1 MKAKSKKLS
10 YILRHQDTKAILPG
24 GWIPVDL
31 ALGEVGISM
40 DELKKIVSQNDK
52 GRYELSS
59 NNTLIRALYGHSVE
73 VDLDYV
79 PLTPPDILFHG
90 TAMKSYTSI
99 IENGIMSRNRQ
110 FVHLSED
117 KETAI
122 SVGQR
127 HGNPI
132 VLEIDAS
139 KMLQDGCVFYNPKE
153 GIWLTDLVKPEYIL
167 NRI

>member
-10 YILRHQDTKAILPG
+10 YILRHQDTKAFLPG
-24 GWIPVDL
+24 GWIPIDF
-31 ALGEVGISM
+31 ALGEVGITM
-40 DELKKIVSQNDK
+40 DELKKIVSENDK

-59 NNTLIRALYGHSVE
+59 DNSLIRALYGHSIE

-79 PLTPPDILFHG
+79 PMVPPKTLYHG
-90 TAMKSYTSI
+90 TAKGSYDSI
-99 IENGIMSRNRQ
+99 LENGIISKNRQ

-117 KETAI
+117 VTTAI
-122 SVGQR
+122 MVGER
-127 HGNPI
+127 HGDPI
-132 VLEIDAS
+132 VLEINAE
-139 KMLQDGCVFYNPKE
+139 KMSRDGCVFYNPKE

>member
-10 YILRHQDTKAILPG
+10 YILRHQDTKEFLPG
-24 GWIPVDL
+24 GWIPVDF

-59 NNTLIRALYGHSVE
+59 DNSLIRALYGHSIE

-79 PLTPPDILFHG
+79 PMVTPKTLYHG
-90 TAMKSYTSI
+90 TAKGSYDSI
-99 IENGIMSRNRQ
+99 LENGIISKNRL

-117 KETAI
+117 VTIAI
-122 SVGQR
+122 MVGER
-127 HGNPI
+127 HGDPI
-132 VLEIDAS
+132 VLEINPQ
-139 KMLQDGCVFYNPKE
+139 KMSRDGCLFYNPKA
-153 GIWLTDLVKPEYIL
+153 GIWLTDFVQKEYIVKE
-167 NRI
+167 

>member
-10 YILRHQDTKAILPG
+10 YILRHQDTKQFLPG
-24 GWIPVDL
+24 GWIPVDF
-31 ALGEVGISM
+31 ALSEVGISM
-40 DELKKIVSQNDK
+40 DELEKIVSENDK

-59 NNTLIRALYGHSVE
+59 DKTLVRALYGHSVE
-73 VDLDYV
+73 MNLDYV
-79 PLTPPDILFHG
+79 PGNPPDILFHG
-90 TAMKSYTSI
+90 TATKSYTSI
-99 IENGIMSRNRQ
+99 IEKGIVSRNRQ

-132 VLEIDAS
+132 VLEIDTR
-139 KMLQDGCVFYNPKE
+139 KMLQDGCVFYNPKQ
-153 GIWLTDLVKPEYIL
+153 GIWLTDIVKPEYIL